1 MIHRERTKT
10 AETLFTSR
18 TCSEGRIVFHLS
30 LFYLL
35 AWSFASVVPF
45 FVCLFSF
52 SFARHILGFVMI
64 VKVLKVFGKTLRIVR
79 VNLTC
84 FFAFSLVSDSFGNG
98 FKDLFHMRHNA
109 HESTGVVT
117 GSSGVWF
124 NQNSL
129 FHMDF
134 EKGYSEILVRSN
146 ITYSSP
152 SFSSGMIEEKS
163 NTTFWP
169 SRFVR

>member
-1 MIHRERTKT
+1 MIHRELK
-10 AETLFTSR
+10 EPKLPKTLFRSR

-35 AWSFASVVPF
+35 AWFFASVASFFVCL

-52 SFARHILGFVMI
+52 SFARHLLGFVMI

-84 FFAFSLVSDSFGNG
+84 FWAFSLVSDSFGNG

-117 GSSGVWF
+117 GSSGVKF
-124 NQNSL
+124 NQSPL
-129 FHMDF
+129 FHIDF

-163 NTTFWP
+163 NTTF
-169 SRFVR
+169 